1 MADDIIQRVDMYDG
15 TFDNLTKAMAIAA
28 KRQTII
34 AQNIANANNPD
45 YVPLKFDEALNK
57 AVEKA
62 DKGSVV
68 LEDEMNDLSS
78 VAGQHSAYIK
88 FLTAK
93 LSVIRTVVTQ
103 GRR

>member
-15 TFDNLTKAMAIAA
+15 TFDNLSKAMEIATKKQA
-28 KRQTII
+28 II
-34 AQNIANANNPD
+34 AQNIANANNPN

-62 DKGSVV
+62 DKGTVV
-68 LEDEMNDLSS
+68 LEDEMNDLST
-78 VAGQHSAYIK
+78 VAGQHSAYIR

-93 LSVIRTVVTQ
+93 LGVIKTVVTQ
-103 GRR
+103 GRK